1 MAFDFFNQMLRYEPY
16 TDMEDGRTCSDRV
29 AYQDRSRAWSHGDDE
44 VSFYVGIGHR
54 DKQPDIYCADNM
66 NCILDGQVCHNDS
79 YKHLTVGRQNG
90 YQDCLNSDNPQP
102 SSSHV
107 GETGV
112 RQNIGRSHLGETGG
126 SQNVGRSHIGET
138 GAGRSS
144 TKLHI
149 GKTGFDRDMSYV
161 GETGV
166 DGYNRKSYVG
176 ETLVDCDVS
185 YVGKTGISRHNRR
198 SDVGETRAGSHHRG
212 SYILEETRTRQHS
225 GQSYTGVMGVSQHN
239 RQSHFGETGVSQH
252 DGMAYVGETG
262 YCQQDRR
269 LLLGETGASWYRVE
283 PNIPSFDGTEEWA
296 IWIARFEAIA
306 EHRQW
311 DKDMKLEFLLPRLQG
326 KVGEYA
332 FTVLPDKVLNN
343 YKELVTELNSA
354 FKQIEIP
361 RAFVVQF
368 HSRVQGDAESVED
381 YALELRRLYYK
392 AYKHRDTKTREEDLI
407 RRFLEG
413 LKDADMS
420 FAVEFHKDPKT
431 FDEAVYHC
439 VGYKELRSWIYQ
451 DTQSLNTASK
461 QRREPYKTYENE
473 AIIDY
478 CDPKRSEM
486 DRKQNQAELTEIV
499 VQLGE
504 LVQKLQ
510 KLMNKDFTAAAQTQV
525 KQIELGWRSKNSQ
538 QRVDN
543 EPGQEL
549 FDFRYDC
556 PDKDTNRTLT
566 PYECSADTNSV
577 NTVPFCMPVSNV
589 SVNNRCQ
596 NDGKEEPS
604 LKGQKDGKE
613 EPSLR
618 GQNDCKE
625 EPRLKG
631 KSDGKEEPK
640 LKGQSDGKEEPKLGY
655 PSDGKEEPKLR
666 GQNDGKEEPRFK
678 CHNDDGEWQTA
689 IRKYT
694 TYTEHDYQQI
704 RFSGVEYQNSHEE
717 DIDESEAEKVNMS
730 VEQKGSCTYKEF
742 VQCSPLQCSPLH
754 RDDKLGGEYI
764 SKAKEGKSCSPV
776 KGTCENQH
784 MEKNKYCTG
793 IVHRTA

>member
-1 MAFDFFNQMLRYEPY
+1 M
-16 TDMEDGRTCSDRV
+16 
-29 AYQDRSRAWSHGDDE
+29 
-44 VSFYVGIGHR
+44 I
-54 DKQPDIYCADNM
+54 
-66 NCILDGQVCHNDS
+66 
-79 YKHLTVGRQNG
+79 
-90 YQDCLNSDNPQP
+90 
-102 SSSHV
+102 
-107 GETGV
+107 
-112 RQNIGRSHLGETGG
+112 
-126 SQNVGRSHIGET
+126 
-138 GAGRSS
+138 
-144 TKLHI
+144 
-149 GKTGFDRDMSYV
+149 
-161 GETGV
+161 
-166 DGYNRKSYVG
+166 
-176 ETLVDCDVS
+176 
-185 YVGKTGISRHNRR
+185 
-198 SDVGETRAGSHHRG
+198 
-212 SYILEETRTRQHS
+212 
-225 GQSYTGVMGVSQHN
+225 GVSQHN

-283 PNIPSFDGTEEWA
+283 PQIPSFDGTEEWA

-311 DKDMKLEFLLPRLQG
+311 DEDMKLDFLLPRLQG

-332 FTVLPDKVLNN
+332 FNVLPHKVLNN

-361 RAFVVQF
+361 RAFAVQF
-368 HSRVQGDAESVED
+368 HNRVQGDAESVED

-420 FAVEFHKDPKT
+420 FAVEFQKDPKT

-439 VGYKELRSWIYQ
+439 VEYEELRSWIYQ
-451 DTQSLNTASK
+451 DTQYLNTASK
-461 QRREPYKTYENE
+461 QRREPCKTYENE

-478 CDPKRSEM
+478 CDPKGTKM
-486 DRKQNQAELTEIV
+486 NIKQNQAELTEMV

-525 KQIELGWRSKNSQ
+525 KQTELGWRSKNSQ

-549 FDFRYDC
+549 LDFRYDC

-604 LKGQKDGKE
+604 LRRQKDGKE

-618 GQNDCKE
+618 GQNDGKE
-625 EPRLKG
+625 EPRLRG
-631 KSDGKEEPK
+631 QSDGKEEPK

-655 PSDGKEEPKLR
+655 QS
-666 GQNDGKEEPRFK
+666 DGKEEPRFK
-678 CHNDDGEWQTA
+678 RHNDDGEWQTA

-694 TYTEHDYQQI
+694 AYKEYNYQ
-704 RFSGVEYQNSHEE
+704 RFFCVEYQNSHEE
-717 DIDESEAEKVNMS
+717 EKDESEAEKVNMS

-742 VQCSPLQCSPLH
+742 AQCSPLQCSPLH
-754 RDDKLGGEYI
+754 RDDKLGGAYI
-764 SKAKEGKSCSPV
+764 SKAKEGKSCSPA

-784 MEKNKYCTG
+784 MEKRSIAQGLSTGQHILSKVSKREISSVLLPRNKFLLCEGEKPPKWPHNTIG
-793 IVHRTA
+793 QILASVSMTA